1 MNLYKDFINHL
12 LSPSSDN
19 IVLQEMLIKNEYYIW
34 VYCTSVILLRFVSH
48 HSIYDIQAKIIIYN
62 GVMQSEDDIPQILTT
77 SGGIFYKLIKNP
89 IKPFLAP
96 LLNLQ
101 QISS

>member
-1 MNLYKDFINHL
+1 MQLYKNFNHFSL
-12 LSPSSDN
+12 TPSSNN
-19 IVLQEMLIKNEYYIW
+19 IVLQEMLIKDEYYIW

-77 SGGIFYKLIKNP
+77 SGGIFYKLTM
-89 IKPFLAP
+89 
-96 LLNLQ
+96 
-101 QISS
+101 

>member
-1 MNLYKDFINHL
+1 MQLYKDFNHFSL
-12 LSPSSDN
+12 TPSSNN
-19 IVLQEMLIKNEYYIW
+19 IVLQEMLIKDEYYIW

-77 SGGIFYKLIKNP
+77 SGGIFYKLTM
-89 IKPFLAP
+89 
-96 LLNLQ
+96 
-101 QISS
+101 